1 MNLKLTI
8 EELVLEGLEAGAET
22 AVLAALEAEL
32 TRLFGEAPPS
42 NRQSSSVNRQL
53 PISLTVA
60 PDAEPAAIGQQ
71 IGQAIFG
78 ATRHE

>member
-1 MNLKLTI
+1 VKVKLTI
-8 EELVLEGLEAGAET
+8 EELVLRGLAQGEET
-22 AVLAALEAEL
+22 AVLAALEVEL
-32 TRLFGEAPPS
+32 ARLFGEANPHWS
-42 NRQSSSVNRQL
+42 QVDGQQ

-78 ATRHE
+78 ATTHE